1 MKFQKDSQSG
11 RKLKELSDE
20 RVNTYILYDA
30 GSTNG
35 DMDYSIVPH
44 ITDAAAL
51 VNENVEYGDSKAP
64 EKFLSAIDK
73 KKPYNIISMA
83 FTVQR
88 VRQSR

>member
-20 RVNTYILYDA
+20 RVNTYTILFDA

-64 EKFLSAIDK
+64 KNSPSTK
-73 KKPYNIISMA
+73 KAPVISML
-83 FTVQR
+83 TVQR
-88 VRQSR
+88 VRQSTQAK